1 MKYSLRTIGELIG
14 YLQYG
19 SADDNAVK
27 SVEGRVEVSGQA
39 KSIHPYTCS
48 NIDIFQLILKY
59 VKIY

>member
-48 NIDIFQLILKY
+48 NIDIFK
-59 VKIY
+59 